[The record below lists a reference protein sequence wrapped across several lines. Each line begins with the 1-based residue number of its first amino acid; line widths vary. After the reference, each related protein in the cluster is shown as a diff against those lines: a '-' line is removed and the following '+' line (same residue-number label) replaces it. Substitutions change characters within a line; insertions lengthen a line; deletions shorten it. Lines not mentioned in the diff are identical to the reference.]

1 MKFVHI
7 GCWNYKNFLEQ
18 ESDVSNVLKS
28 LNNYSSENLNEDKD
42 FIVIAGDNYYPNLE
56 RYDDKDTKWINIDEM
71 LKSFDDMP
79 KNIKKYLLFGNND
92 INDKTIIDN
101 SNLENIKE
109 IFKDQKGFNSYK
121 NITQDTD
128 QMKTCRLVD
137 IELLYTKNKNY
148 RVFNGV
154 MYESIGNNLII
165 MIDTSIYDD
174 EIYNESVQ
182 CYKRILNTDYNK
194 DLTLEELIKTQ
205 NESIFK
211 LIESK
216 EYKNVIL
223 IGHHPISGLKQDDE
237 NNKNNN
243 DKRNIFYYNEKLV
256 SLMKEI
262 FKKTKAQI
270 TYLCSHIHMYQSVEI
285 NIDDRLV
292 RQYICGCGGACLDHL
307 STELENKKDLNYD
320 VIIRHKDIYLRIDKL
335 ENNAFGYLVVNLQD
349 NDEIKVE
356 FIRVKG
362 VQTTNYRT
370 KYYKYKSKYDN
381 LLLIKNKNK

>member
-28 LNNYSSENLNEDKD
+28 LNNYSSENLNENTD

-56 RYDDKDTKWINIDEM
+56 RYDDKDIKWINIDEM

-101 SNLENIKE
+101 SNLENIKK

-121 NITQDTD
+121 NITEDTD

-154 MYESIGNNLII
+154 MYELFGNNLII

-174 EIYNESVQ
+174 EIYDESVQ
-182 CYKRILNTDYNK
+182 CYKRILNTNYNK

-205 NESIFK
+205 NESILK
-211 LIESK
+211 LIEST
-216 EYKNVIL
+216 EYKNIIL
-223 IGHHPISGLKQDDE
+223 IGHHPISGLKEDND

-243 DKRNIFYYNEKLV
+243 DKRNIFYYNKKLV
-256 SLMKEI
+256 SLMREI
-262 FKKTKAQI
+262 FKKTNAQI

-285 NIDDRLV
+285 NIDNRLIQ
-292 RQYICGCGGACLDHL
+292 QYICGCGGAYLDHL
-307 STELENKKDLNYD
+307 SDKLENKKDSNYD
-320 VIIRHKDIYLRIDKL
+320 VMIRHKDIYLKIKKI
-335 ENNAFGYLVVNLQD
+335 ENNAFGYLVVNLTD

-356 FIRVKG
+356 FIKIKG
-362 VQTTNYRT
+362 IQRINYRT
-370 KYYKYKSKYDN
+370 KYYKYKLKYDN
-381 LLLIKNKNK
+381 LLSIKTK